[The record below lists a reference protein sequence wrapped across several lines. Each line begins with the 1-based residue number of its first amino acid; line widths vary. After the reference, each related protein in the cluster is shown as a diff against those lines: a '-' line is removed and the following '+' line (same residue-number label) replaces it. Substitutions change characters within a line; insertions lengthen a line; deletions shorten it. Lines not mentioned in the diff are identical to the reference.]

1 MVLQKAGA
9 NSLDRRWYII
19 QTYSGY
25 ENKVMANLEQ
35 RIATMG
41 MEDRIFSV
49 LVPVEEKVSVKD
61 GKTKRTKRKV
71 FPSYV
76 LVEMIL
82 DDQSW
87 YVVRH
92 TPGVT
97 GFVGAG
103 NHPIPLTERE
113 VNEILGKV
121 QQDQVKPKIEID
133 VRPGDTVRV
142 KSGPFE
148 GQVGPV
154 VDILPDKG
162 KVKFSVTV
170 FGRETVVETD
180 YMELEKL

>member
-1 MVLQKAGA
+1 MNDKR
-9 NSLDRRWYII
+9 DRHWYIV

-25 ENKVMANLEQ
+25 ENRVKANLQQ

-41 MEDRIFSV
+41 MDEKIFHV
-49 LVPVEEKVSVKD
+49 LVPIEERVTVKD
-61 GKTKRTKRKV
+61 GKSKRTKRKV

-76 LVEMIL
+76 LVDMIL

-103 NHPIPLTERE
+103 SSPIPLTERE
-113 VNEILGKV
+113 VSEIMNKIGKE
-121 QQDQVKPKIEID
+121 QIKPKVEID
-133 VRPGDTVRV
+133 LKPGDVIRV
-142 KSGPFE
+142 KAGPFE

-154 VDILPDKG
+154 VEVLEEKG

-170 FGRETVVETD
+170 FGRDTLVESDHTD
-180 YMELEKL
+180 LEKI

>member
-1 MVLQKAGA
+1 MNDKR
-9 NSLDRRWYII
+9 DRHWYIV

-25 ENKVMANLEQ
+25 ENRVKANLQQ

-41 MEDRIFSV
+41 MEEKIFHV
-49 LVPVEEKVSVKD
+49 LVPIEERVTVKD
-61 GKTKRTKRKV
+61 GKSKRTKRKV

-76 LVEMIL
+76 LVDMIL

-103 NHPIPLTERE
+103 SSPIPLTERE
-113 VNEILGKV
+113 VSEIMNKIGKE
-121 QQDQVKPKIEID
+121 QIKPKVEID
-133 VRPGDTVRV
+133 LKPGDVVRV
-142 KSGPFE
+142 RSGPFE

-154 VDILPDKG
+154 VEVLEEKG

-170 FGRETVVETD
+170 FGRDTLVESDHTD
-180 YMELEKL
+180 LEKI